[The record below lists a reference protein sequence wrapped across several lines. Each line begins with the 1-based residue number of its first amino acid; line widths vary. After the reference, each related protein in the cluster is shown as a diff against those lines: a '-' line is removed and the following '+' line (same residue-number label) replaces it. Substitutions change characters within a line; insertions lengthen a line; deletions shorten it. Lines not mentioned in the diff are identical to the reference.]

1 MSDTINKILDTF
13 TCFHDGGIV
22 EYEGD
27 SKKLVLKI
35 DCTYLAELIEPAF
48 NYFFVELKNVSL
60 FEFEGW
66 LSRESGTEII
76 NDIESI
82 VKLHP
87 EILSSDIEKGY
98 VEIVCNA
105 DYAENFKQG
114 ILKVNSE
121 EITIY
126 NQDKVEI
133 SIDSLE
139 QLCSQYW
146 NKHKK

>member
-1 MSDTINKILDTF
+1 MSDAINKILDTF
-13 TCFHDGGIV
+13 TCFHDGVIE

-35 DCTYLAELIEPAF
+35 GCTYLAELIEPTF
-48 NYFFVELKNVSL
+48 DYFFVEFKNVIL

-66 LSRESGTEII
+66 LVGELGNEII
-76 NDIESI
+76 NNIENI
-82 VKLHP
+82 IKLQP
-87 EILSSDIEKGY
+87 EILSADIEGNY
-98 VEIVCNA
+98 IEILCNA
-105 DYAENFKQG
+105 DYAENIKQG
-114 ILKVNSE
+114 LLKLNSE

-133 SIDSLE
+133 SLVSLE

-146 NKHKK
+146 NKHN